1 MNFKHFEI
9 SKRIYKIYLYILC
22 IIYGICL
29 KLYNINNIL
38 YKKHTDSSFLLFLK
52 CYSCQYLTFYPMM
65 GRI

>member
-1 MNFKHFEI
+1 MNFKNFEI

-22 IIYGICL
+22 IIYGIYL

-52 CYSCQYLTFYPMM
+52 CYSCQYLTFYLMM
-65 GRI
+65 GLI